1 MRKFLFT
8 AVILL
13 GMAITGSYAQN
24 KKVAVITF
32 YVSKQ
37 IDVSDFGVAA
47 KAAALSL
54 SDEPDFNLTPLIVN
68 FHDQFFS
75 TYSKNFPFDLA
86 PENEVLDKV
95 EYRNY
100 VPLFDPTGNPANQLK
115 YNIPYDGYK
124 IIINWGEAANVKNML
139 AMFNQYDGVMVVTIG
154 FRLLQYGFNN
164 MGVAR
169 MMAGANIEL
178 YNRDGVRVF
187 SISDNGKSKSVS
199 PMVAGV
205 PVMTSSKVLPMC
217 QDALDHLMTELNKDL
232 PKLIK
237 KANAKL

>member
-1 MRKFLFT
+1 
-8 AVILL
+8 
-13 GMAITGSYAQN
+13 MAITGSYAQN

-100 VPLFDPTGNPANQLK
+100 VPFLTRQETPQ
-115 YNIPYDGYK
+115 
-124 IIINWGEAANVKNML
+124 INLN
-139 AMFNQYDGVMVVTIG
+139 TIY
-154 FRLLQYGFNN
+154 L
-164 MGVAR
+164 
-169 MMAGANIEL
+169 MMA
-178 YNRDGVRVF
+178 
-187 SISDNGKSKSVS
+187 
-199 PMVAGV
+199 
-205 PVMTSSKVLPMC
+205 
-217 QDALDHLMTELNKDL
+217 
-232 PKLIK
+232 IK
-237 KANAKL
+237 